1 MKDGWRV
8 CIGQSLY
15 DSATIVANS
24 GERKHLKKNIKKKEN
39 VKEEE
44 AYYND
49 YRVSGVAETSQ

>member
-15 DSATIVANS
+15 DSATRVANS
-24 GERKHLKKNIKKKEN
+24 GEGKNLKKILKKEN
-39 VKEEE
+39 VKKEG

-49 YRVSGVAETSQ
+49 YRVTGVAETSQ